1 MGTSVRRPC
10 SVWLRAL
17 GTAALIPQKY
27 TAGAGRGCQRN
38 SSWTSIARPRLPIRP
53 DVPNVHVE
61 YLFIV
66 KRWGGGNLLK
76 HLKKTQATLRLWYL
90 NKKLVKCQN
99 MWDPVG
105 QQWPLGKAATVTF
118 CTDPASPPGGA
129 CPVETLRRGD
139 FLVCPHVHHYKT
151 NFPTKI

>member
-1 MGTSVRRPC
+1 MRSALGCEGGHC

-17 GTAALIPQKY
+17 GTAALIPQNY

-66 KRWGGGNLLK
+66 KGGGEPSETPQ
-76 HLKKTQATLRLWYL
+76 KTQATLRLRYL
-90 NKKLVKCQN
+90 NKNLVKCQN
-99 MWDPVG
+99 TWDPVG
-105 QQWPLGKAATVTF
+105 QPLTVATRQSSD
-118 CTDPASPPGGA
+118 CHI
-129 CPVETLRRGD
+129 LQ
-139 FLVCPHVHHYKT
+139 
-151 NFPTKI
+151 